1 MRYLYTLYDAKT
13 GEPMHKGTPAQLIAE
28 GVFNSSEEAAR
39 AWGRQHLNSS
49 APRKWRVEREALQPK
64 KKPKE
69 KTGGQKRKVWF
80 YRMYGEA
87 GQLVCEGT
95 AAELRDRGLFFR
107 PEDAANTWRL
117 GHNARLGVVRVEREK
132 AERVVPLSEYKRRE
146 KYAEPKNGMVEKTP
160 CRIKDPDAL
169 QLDAHKL
176 CYYNAVA
183 RKRGKKE
190 LSYGYWALAGKP
202 EEPL

>member
-13 GEPMHKGTPAQLIAE
+13 GELAHKGTPAQLIAD

-39 AWGRQHLNSS
+39 AWGRQHLNGIS
-49 APRKWRVEREALQPK
+49 PRKWRVEREALQPK
-64 KKPKE
+64 KRPAG

-80 YRMYGEA
+80 YRMYGED

-95 AAELRDRGLFFR
+95 AVELRDRGLFFR
-107 PEDAANTWRL
+107 PEDAPNTYRI
-117 GHNARLGVVRVEREK
+117 GHNKRLGVTRVEREK
-132 AERVVPLSEYKRRE
+132 VERMVPLSAYKRRE
-146 KYAEPKNGMVEKTP
+146 KYSEPKNGLVVKKSCPIDE
-160 CRIKDPDAL
+160 PDAL
-169 QLDAHKL
+169 QKDVHEL

-183 RKRGKKE
+183 RQRGKKE
-190 LSYGYWALAGKP
+190 LSYGHWALAGKP